1 MGNIK
6 TKCVIWDLD
15 NTLWDGILIEDK
27 DVKLKNNIVNIIKTL
42 DSRGILQSICS
53 KNDFSLAWNKLKEFN
68 LEEYFI
74 YPEINW
80 NAKSIGVSN
89 IAKNINIGIDTIAF
103 IDDQVFERE
112 EVKFKFP
119 QVLSLDAAVIDSLLD
134 MDEMNPRFITEDS
147 KSRRMLYMNDIK
159 RNKDEEI
166 FEGTAEE
173 FLKSLNLVFKV
184 ENVKAD
190 DLKRAEELTVRTH
203 QLNATGYT
211 YSYEELEQLSKSDNH
226 GVLIAQLEDKYGD
239 YGKIGLALVEKKDKT
254 WILKLLLMSCR
265 VVSRGVGSVMLNY
278 IMNKAKSENV
288 KLLAEFVPT
297 DRNRM
302 MYITYK
308 FNGFNETNN
317 KDGKILFKANLENM
331 KEIPSYI
338 KLLEKI

>member
-6 TKCVIWDLD
+6 IKCVIWDLD

-184 ENVKAD
+184 ENVKTD

-239 YGKIGLALVEKKDKT
+239 YGKIGLALVEKKEKT

>member
-6 TKCVIWDLD
+6 IKCVIWDLD

-317 KDGKILFKANLENM
+317 EDGKVLFEADLNNLKSLPEYI
-331 KEIPSYI
+331 ELIPN
-338 KLLEKI
+338 